1 MSKKPVVARY
11 HEMENY
17 YFETDPRKES
27 RKIYILVIYDIINNK
42 RRTKFAKAMEG
53 YGMRVQ
59 KSCFEAYL
67 TTALYDKIIKEIPDH
82 IDLKEDSVRVYR
94 MVGAGEV
101 TLFGINVEPKAE
113 DLIII

>member
-1 MSKKPVVARY
+1 MSYLFVSEQGASMGIRGGRIEVKCKDEILRSIP
-11 HEMENY
+11 
-17 YFETDPRKES
+17 FET
-27 RKIYILVIYDIINNK
+27 IINNK